1 MAGQSY
7 DLVIVGAGSGNM
19 LQTDEFAGWR
29 IAVVERARFGGTC
42 LNRGCIPSKMLVHTA
57 DIAQMV
63 RHAGR
68 FGIGAKWAG
77 ADWPAIR
84 ERVFGRI
91 DPLHERAVAYRRS
104 HGVDVFLGEARFTAP
119 KLLQVGEDEIRAE
132 RFVLAT
138 GSRPRIPDIDG
149 LAGVP
154 YLTSD
159 TVMRLDRL
167 PRSMVVLGGGYIA
180 AEMSHV
186 FGSLGTRV
194 IIVARGGQLLSQH
207 DMDIRARF
215 TELYRERF
223 DLRLCAAARQVAKT
237 RKGVS
242 LDLITPSGAQTAEG
256 EVLLVAAGRVP
267 NSDRLDVAAAG
278 IEVDA
283 HGHVRTDDTYATSVP
298 GIWALGDLAN
308 HFQLKHMANA
318 EARLVL
324 YNLLHPGQPRRAP
337 FTVVPSAVFAGP
349 QVASVGAA
357 EQELQ
362 ANGRPYVA
370 ATRSYSGAAY
380 GWALED
386 TTSFVKVLADPAT
399 RSYRDAAYGWALE
412 DTTSFVKVLADP
424 ATRLL
429 LGAHIIGPQA
439 STLIQPLIQA
449 MCLGNSVDEVASG
462 VLYIHP
468 ALTEAV
474 EQALLEL

>member
-1 MAGQSY
+1 VAIQSY

-19 LQTDEFAGWR
+19 LPAKEFAGWR
-29 IAVVERARFGGTC
+29 IAVAESDRFGGTC

-57 DIAQMV
+57 HVAQEV
-63 RHAGR
+63 RHAAR
-68 FGIGAKWAG
+68 FGIGVKWTG

-104 HGVDVFLGEARFTAP
+104 NGIDVFLGEARFVGP
-119 KLLQVGEDEIRAE
+119 KVLQVGEDEIRGE
-132 RFVLAT
+132 RFVLAA
-138 GSRPRIPDIDG
+138 GSRPAIPPIDG

-167 PRSMVVLGGGYIA
+167 PKSMLVLGGGYIA
-180 AEMSHV
+180 AEMSHI

-194 IIVARGGQLLSQH
+194 TIVARGEHLLSRH
-207 DMDIRARF
+207 DADIRARF
-215 TELYRERF
+215 TECYRERF
-223 DLRLCAAARQVAKT
+223 DLRLSATVKGVAKT
-237 RKGVS
+237 RKGVR
-242 LDLITPSGAQTAEG
+242 LDLVTPSGAQATEG
-256 EVLLVAAGRVP
+256 EVLLVATGRIP
-267 NSDRLDVAAAG
+267 NSDRLNVAAAG
-278 IEVDA
+278 IETDE

-318 EARLVL
+318 ETRLVR
-324 YNLLHPGQPRRAP
+324 YNLLHPGRPRRAR

-349 QVASVGAA
+349 QVASVGAT

-362 ANGRPYVA
+362 AGGRDYVT
-370 ATRSYSGAAY
+370 ATRDYSG
-380 GWALED
+380 
-386 TTSFVKVLADPAT
+386 
-399 RSYRDAAYGWALE
+399 AAYGWALE

-449 MCLGNSVDEVASG
+449 MCLGNTADQVASG

-468 ALTEAV
+468 ALSEVV

>member
-1 MAGQSY
+1 VAVHSY

-19 LQTDEFAGWR
+19 LPTGAFAGWR
-29 IAVVERARFGGTC
+29 IAVVETERFGGTC

-57 DIAQMV
+57 DVAQTV

-84 ERVFGRI
+84 DRVFGRI
-91 DPLHERAVAYRRS
+91 DPLHELAVAYRRA
-104 HGVDVFLGEARFTAP
+104 GGIDVFTGEARFTGP
-119 KLLQVGEDEIRAE
+119 KVLRVGGDEIRADQ
-132 RFVLAT
+132 FVLAA
-138 GSRPRIPDIDG
+138 GSRPAIPAVPG

-159 TVMRLDRL
+159 TVLRLGRL

-180 AEMSHV
+180 AEMSHI
-186 FGSLGTRV
+186 FGSLGTEV
-194 IIVARGGQLLSQH
+194 TIVARGQYLLLRH
-207 DMDIRARF
+207 DTDIRARF
-215 TELYRERF
+215 TELYQRRF
-223 DLRLCAAARQVAKT
+223 DMRLGTTAERVSAT
-237 RKGVS
+237 RKGVRLS
-242 LDLITPSGAQTAEG
+242 LASAAGAQAAEG
-256 EVLLVAAGRVP
+256 EVLLVATGRIP

-318 EARLVL
+318 EARLVRH
-324 YNLLHPGQPRRAP
+324 NLLHPGQPRRAA
-337 FTVVPSAVFAGP
+337 FSVVPSAVFADP

-362 ANGRPYVA
+362 AQGRDYVTATRPY
-370 ATRSYSGAAY
+370 S
-380 GWALED
+380 
-386 TTSFVKVLADPAT
+386 
-399 RSYRDAAYGWALE
+399 DAAYGWALE

-449 MCLGNSVDEVASG
+449 MCLGNTADQIAAG

>member
-1 MAGQSY
+1 VAVHGY

-19 LQTDEFAGWR
+19 LLTKELADWR
-29 IAVVERARFGGTC
+29 VAVVESDRFGGTC

-57 DIAQMV
+57 DVAEAV

-68 FGIGAKWAG
+68 FGIGARWAG
-77 ADWPAIR
+77 PDWPAIR
-84 ERVFGRI
+84 DRVFGRI

-104 HGVDVFLGEARFTAP
+104 HGTDVFLGEARFMAP
-119 KLLQVGEDEIRAE
+119 KLLQVGEEEIRAE

-138 GSRPRIPDIDG
+138 GSCPHIPPVDG
-149 LAGVP
+149 LAAVP

-167 PRSMVVLGGGYIA
+167 PKSMVVMGGGYIA
-180 AEMSHV
+180 AEMSHI

-194 IIVARGGQLLSQH
+194 TIITRGEYLLSRH
-207 DMDIRARF
+207 DADIRARF
-215 TELYRERF
+215 TGLYRERF
-223 DLRLCAAARQVAKT
+223 DLRLGAAVRQAVKT
-237 RKGVS
+237 RKGVR
-242 LDLITPSGAQTAEG
+242 LDLAAASGAQSAEA
-256 EVLLVAAGRVP
+256 EVLLVATGRVP
-267 NSDRLDVAAAG
+267 NSDRLDVTAAG
-278 IEVDA
+278 IQTDE
-283 HGHVRTDDTYATSVP
+283 HGHVRTDDTYQTNVP

-318 EARLVL
+318 EARLVRH
-324 YNLLHPGQPRRAP
+324 NLLHPGQPRRAP

-349 QVASVGAA
+349 QVASVGAT
-357 EQELQ
+357 EQDLQ
-362 ANGRPYVA
+362 AQGRPYAA
-370 ATRSYSGAAY
+370 ATRSYS
-380 GWALED
+380 D
-386 TTSFVKVLADPAT
+386 T
-399 RSYRDAAYGWALE
+399 AYGWALE

-429 LGAHIIGPQA
+429 LGVHIIGPQA

-449 MCLGNSVDEVASG
+449 MCLGNTADQVASG

>member
-1 MAGQSY
+1 MAVYGY

-19 LQTDEFAGWR
+19 LLTKELADWR
-29 IAVVERARFGGTC
+29 IAVVEGDRFGGTC

-57 DIAQMV
+57 DVAQAV

-68 FGIGAKWAG
+68 FGIGARRAG

-84 ERVFGRI
+84 DRVFGRI
-91 DPLHERAVAYRRS
+91 DPLHERAVAYRRA
-104 HGVDVFLGEARFTAP
+104 HGVDVFLGEARFAAP
-119 KLLQVGEDEIRAE
+119 KVLQVGDDEIRAE
-132 RFVLAT
+132 RLVLAA
-138 GSRPRIPDIDG
+138 GSRPRIPPVDG
-149 LAGVP
+149 LDGVP

-167 PRSMVVLGGGYIA
+167 PKSMIVLGGGYIA
-180 AEMSHV
+180 AEMSHI

-194 IIVARGGQLLSQH
+194 TIVTRGEQLLSRH
-207 DMDIRARF
+207 DADVRARF

-223 DLRLCAAARQVAKT
+223 DLRLGATARRVTAT
-237 RKGVS
+237 RKGVR
-242 LDLITPSGAQTAEG
+242 LDLAAAPGAQAAEG
-256 EVLLVAAGRVP
+256 EVLLVATGRVP

-278 IEVDA
+278 IETDE
-283 HGHVRTDDTYATSVP
+283 HGHVRTDDSYATSVP

-318 EARLVL
+318 EARLVR

-349 QVASVGAA
+349 QVASVGAT
-357 EQELQ
+357 EQDLQ
-362 ANGRPYVA
+362 AQGRPYVA
-370 ATRSYSGAAY
+370 ATRSYS
-380 GWALED
+380 D
-386 TTSFVKVLADPAT
+386 T
-399 RSYRDAAYGWALE
+399 AYGWALE

-439 STLIQPLIQA
+439 PAIIQPLIQA
-449 MCLGNSVDEVASG
+449 MCLGNTVDEVASG

>member
-1 MAGQSY
+1 VAVHSY

-19 LQTDEFAGWR
+19 LPTEEFAGWR
-29 IAVVERARFGGTC
+29 IAVVESDRFGGTC

-57 DIAQMV
+57 DVAQAV

-68 FGIGAKWAG
+68 FGIGARWAG

-84 ERVFGRI
+84 DRVFGRI
-91 DPLHERAVAYRRS
+91 DPLHERAVAHRR
-104 HGVDVFLGEARFTAP
+104 GGGIDVFPGEARFTGP
-119 KLLQVGEDEIRAE
+119 KVLRVGDEEIRAG
-132 RFVLAT
+132 RFVLAA
-138 GSRPRIPDIDG
+138 GSRPRIPPIDG

-167 PRSMVVLGGGYIA
+167 PRSMIVLGGGYIA
-180 AEMSHV
+180 AEMSHI
-186 FGSLGTRV
+186 FGSLGAEVT
-194 IIVARGGQLLSQH
+194 IVARGTQLLSQH
-207 DMDIRARF
+207 DADIRARF
-215 TELYRERF
+215 TELYQARF
-223 DLRLCAAARQVAKT
+223 DLRLGATIERVSAT
-237 RKGVS
+237 RKGVR
-242 LDLITPSGAQTAEG
+242 LHLAGPAGVQTADG
-256 EVLLVAAGRVP
+256 EVLLVATGRIP

-318 EARLVL
+318 ETRLVRH
-324 YNLLHPGQPRRAP
+324 NLLHPGQPRRARFP
-337 FTVVPSAVFAGP
+337 VVPSAVFAGP
-349 QVASVGAA
+349 QVASAGAT
-357 EQELQ
+357 EQDLQ
-362 ANGRPYVA
+362 AQGRDYVT
-370 ATRSYSGAAY
+370 ATRRY
-380 GWALED
+380 GD
-386 TTSFVKVLADPAT
+386 T
-399 RSYRDAAYGWALE
+399 AYGWALE

-429 LGAHIIGPQA
+429 LGAHLIGPQA

-449 MCLGNSVDEVASG
+449 MCLGNTVDQVAAG

-468 ALTEAV
+468 ALTEV
-474 EQALLEL
+474 IEQTLLEL